1 MIKEKNVCKEC
12 WESGYSLKLN
22 KDFLCKKCENHNKIV
37 QLYSDKEIDDELLEW
52 YLKNSI
58 PKKYNKVMKSYNDKE
73 KRANRNFDKIYSKY
87 QEARELEKS
96 GNTDDALKIY
106 LKNLENCPPGTNYYS
121 RPVII
126 LEKQHQYAQAVELCD
141 LAIKNIRI
149 GRFKANEEEFL
160 HRKNRLL
167 KKIEKE
173 KK

>member
-22 KDFLCKKCENHNKIV
+22 KDFLCKKCEVLSKK
-37 QLYSDKEIDDELLEW
+37 YGFSDKEFESGLITQ
-52 YLKNSI
+52 NFI
-58 PKKYNKVMKSYNDKE
+58 AAMKAYDDKE
-73 KRANRNFDKIYSKY
+73 KRANRNFDKIYGKY
-87 QEARELEKS
+87 QEARELEKY

-121 RPVII
+121 RPAII

>member
-1 MIKEKNVCKEC
+1 MRTKYKIAYILDRWYNNIYKLKNRAGIIMIKEKNVCKEC

-73 KRANRNFDKIYSKY
+73 KRANRNFDKIYGKY

-121 RPVII
+121 R
-126 LEKQHQYAQAVELCD
+126 Q
-141 LAIKNIRI
+141 
-149 GRFKANEEEFL
+149 
-160 HRKNRLL
+160 LL
-167 KKIEKE
+167 S
-173 KK
+173 